1 MISHFPSSASTAEPV
16 DVLKVLDFQR
26 SPEGIQKTTGFCA
39 ARRGAKPNV
48 AYRVGKQAQMSVP
61 TKQLFPGRV
70 LTVSIIFIF
79 IDTIFKV

>member
-70 LTVSIIFIF
+70 LTVSIIFYNH
-79 IDTIFKV
+79 